1 MTTVGI
7 VAEWNPF
14 HNGHQRLIDTI
25 RAEEG
30 EACIVSV
37 MSGAFCQ
44 RGEAACFDKWLRA
57 EMALAAGVDVVLEL
71 PQVYA
76 SASLEGFARGGVAS
90 LLAFTPLDALYCG
103 SESGDVAALT
113 AQAAYL
119 RTHAAAFDVA
129 MRTAGEQGLNYAQAS
144 QEFLR
149 AAGFT
154 SDKNTPNDRLALQY
168 RLALPESVPMRLV
181 QRAVAHDAPE
191 AVAKTMSASQIRAA
205 LPESLDEVAPYLPP
219 SSVALMRR
227 TFAEGWQTADTLQF
241 LQALRLLCTSLEA
254 EDIAERLAIRD
265 GWSPRFLA
273 AVQEAA
279 DFEDMLNRAQTR
291 HYSRSRVRRLALAL
305 LSPLP
310 EAPAS
315 PGYCRVLG
323 FSKRGRALLKTRQS
337 EVPLVI
343 NTGKDQYKL
352 SPQARSLLLA
362 DIHRQAL
369 ADTLTGRGPMRRD
382 YVEAPRVLLK

>member
-1 MTTVGI
+1 MTTIGI

-14 HNGHQRLIDTI
+14 HNGHQRLIDAI

-30 EACIVSV
+30 DACIVSV

-76 SASLEGFARGGVAS
+76 SASLEGFARGGVTS

-103 SESGDVAALT
+103 SESGDAAALV
-113 AQAAYL
+113 AQADYL

-168 RLALPESVPMRLV
+168 RLALPEAVPMRLV
-181 QRAVAHDAPE
+181 QRSVAHDAAE
-191 AVAKTMSASQIRAA
+191 TAAHTMSASQIRAA

-219 SSVALMRR
+219 SSTALMRR
-227 TFAEGWQTADTLQF
+227 AFAEGWQPADTMQF
-241 LQALRLLCTSLEA
+241 LLALRLLCTSLEPA
-254 EDIAERLAIRD
+254 DIAARLAIRD
-265 GWSPRFLA
+265 GWAPRLLA
-273 AVQEAA
+273 AIQEAS
-279 DFEDMLNRAQTR
+279 DYDDMLSRAQTR

-310 EAPAS
+310 EAPATS
-315 PGYCRVLG
+315 GYCRVLG
-323 FSKRGRALLKTRQS
+323 FSKRGRALLKTRTS
-337 EVPLVI
+337 NVPLVI

-352 SPQARSLLLA
+352 SPQAHALLLA

-369 ADTLTGRGPMRRD
+369 ADALTHRGPVRRD
-382 YVEAPRVLLK
+382 YVEAPRVFV